1 MLLKKE
7 RDHILH
13 RHSFIPIASKCRL
26 RSVTRLAASRL
37 RVPVVWVWWFKCLC
51 CSVHTLA
58 HVNRARCDSS
68 ALYWR
73 RRVPT
78 CCQISSPP
86 RWLKC
91 NGVCRGRGEV
101 PSEKKKTSFCVIDRQ
116 QRAWNSLFNRSAAS
130 LQCWSSINT
139 PCRSV
144 CVQQEWERGER
155 GIKSTYL
162 LSFIPLTPSLMS
174 LCATYVDPLCWA
186 KIHEGPAYSESVL
199 RSCHSSDCSRGLE
212 SAEAV
217 SLFQFVHA
225 DKPSFTK
232 LWHWSKLTAV
242 IC

>member
-1 MLLKKE
+1 MLNFNEFSRDPYCTYRPEFRAVTRGEEFGDCTAGQSWRDYEFLIGTKLLHVFMLLKKE
-7 RDHILH
+7 RDHILN

-101 PSEKKKTSFCVIDRQ
+101 PSEKKKHLFVLLIVNNGREIL
-116 QRAWNSLFNRSAAS
+116 SLTVPR
-130 LQCWSSINT
+130 
-139 PCRSV
+139 
-144 CVQQEWERGER
+144 
-155 GIKSTYL
+155 
-162 LSFIPLTPSLMS
+162 PLCS
-174 LCATYVDPLCWA
+174 VDP
-186 KIHEGPAYSESVL
+186 
-199 RSCHSSDCSRGLE
+199 
-212 SAEAV
+212 
-217 SLFQFVHA
+217 Q
-225 DKPSFTK
+225 
-232 LWHWSKLTAV
+232 
-242 IC
+242 